1 MAATAAGATAGAIA
15 APLAAAA
22 GKAAFNYG
30 KEKVKK
36 AAYGVGKK
44 IVKKAAGAVANK
56 VGGAIARRRI
66 HPNAIKAVAPFVN
79 SNKLIGERRALSYG
93 KLAAMKTRR

>member
-1 MAATAAGATAGAIA
+1 MATAGAAAGAIA

-22 GKAAFNYG
+22 GKAALNYG

-44 IVKKAAGAVANK
+44 IVKK
-56 VGGAIARRRI
+56 VGGAIANKAGGRRGI
-66 HPNAIKAVAPFVN
+66 HSNAIKAVAPFVN
-79 SNKLIGERRALSYG
+79 SNKLLGERRALSYA
-93 KLAAMKTRR
+93 KKAAMKTRR

>member
-1 MAATAAGATAGAIA
+1 MAATAAGAAAGAIA

-44 IVKKAAGAVANK
+44 IVKKA
-56 VGGAIARRRI
+56 GGAIANKVAAVGQRRI

-79 SNKLIGERRALSYG
+79 SNKLLSERRALSYA
-93 KLAAMKTRR
+93 KKAAMKTRR